1 MSLVQMRLAQM
12 VIFNVVAGM
21 IFLRQTPEM
30 RFVALGTWQEATSI
44 SSHYQLKMRLS
55 DANEIARNVRAPML

>member
-30 RFVALGTWQEATSI
+30 RSVAPGLWHEATSI
-44 SSHYQLKMRLS
+44 SSRYQVKCDYQMRM
-55 DANEIARNVRAPML
+55 R